1 MGPSLPTTSSAT
13 DRCDTIAGM
22 GLTTYD
28 HAGLTFDVTDAGPED
43 GIPVVLLHGFP
54 ADRHCWDAMSS
65 QLAGAG
71 LRTLAPDQRGYS
83 PRARPAGRS
92 AYALCELVGDVV
104 ALLDAAGIE
113 RAHLV
118 GHDWGG
124 AVAWAAAGSHPD
136 RFETL
141 TALSTPHPAALRRAY
156 RDPWQARHSGYL
168 AWFQVPVLPELLF
181 DRMFRPALLA
191 SGLPRDITERYLARM
206 AAPGALSAALGWY
219 RALPLARGRVHRTRV
234 PTTYLW
240 GRDDGALGRRA
251 AEGTTA
257 MVEADYRFVELAE
270 GHWLP
275 ELAGEVCAR
284 EVLARVIRDMTSS

>member
-1 MGPSLPTTSSAT
+1 
-13 DRCDTIAGM
+13 M
-22 GLTTYD
+22 GLTTYERD
-28 HAGLTFDVTDAGPED
+28 GLAFDVTDSGPQD

-54 ADRHCWDAMSS
+54 ADRHCWGAVTDHLTA
-65 QLAGAG
+65 AG
-71 LRTLAPDQRGYS
+71 LRTLVPDQRGYS
-83 PRARPAGRS
+83 PRARPAGRA

-104 ALLDAAGIE
+104 ALLDAAGLE

-141 TALSTPHPAALRRAY
+141 TALSTPHPAALLRACL
-156 RDPWQARHSGYL
+156 DPWQALHSSYL
-168 AWFQVPVLPELLF
+168 AWFQLPVLPELLF
-181 DRMFRPALLA
+181 VPMFRPALLA
-191 SGLPRDITERYLARM
+191 SGLPPDTTDRYLARM

-219 RALPLARGRVHRTRV
+219 RALPLSRGRVRRTRV

-251 AEGTTA
+251 AEGTRA
-257 MVEADYRFVELAE
+257 LVEADYRFVELAE

-275 ELAGEVCAR
+275 ELAGEACAR
-284 EVLARVIRDMTSS
+284 EVLARVTGDVPHL